1 MLGKVGRVGQTK
13 KRKEVEGWRR
23 GGGGGQGAGLHWRSQ
38 LLFRSLVHLVVEPGP
53 GTCIRWTAGTLLQV
67 RSASSEPEGEQVV
80 R

>member
-13 KRKEVEGWRR
+13 KRKEVEGRRR
-23 GGGGGQGAGLHWRSQ
+23 GGGGGQGAGFHWRQ
-38 LLFRSLVHLVVEPGP
+38 LLFRSLVHLVEPGP